1 MSALTKFLELTYNI
15 SLVDDRIANFGDSI
29 QEFNVARHS
38 GAKCPLNSLGVV
50 AITGSDARDFI
61 NAQFTTNC
69 LELTEVRSQ
78 LSGWCDPKGRVL
90 FLFTL
95 YCDNDHLLAI
105 LPRAQTATFLQRLRM
120 YILRAQ
126 VELRDVSDAVTVIGL
141 IDAPGVANPGY
152 PDLVAPWDS
161 KRDSD
166 SRTIVR
172 YGPGPIRY
180 LIVSDSASAL
190 LWWQEL
196 EIQEVGED
204 AWLAFDS
211 YAGMPR
217 VDVHNSG
224 KFLPQNLNLDSL
236 AAVSFSKGCY
246 PGQEVV
252 ARLKY
257 RGKVKKRLIAA
268 EYASDSEI
276 AAGAALRVNGDD
288 RLVGE
293 VLAVQRIG
301 ASRSVLSA
309 VVDISVPLGDMKIE
323 GSTNVALEQLTL
335 PYEIA

>member
-1 MSALTKFLELTYNI
+1 MSALTKFLELTSNT

-29 QEFNVARHS
+29 REFSIARHY

-50 AITGSDARDFI
+50 AVVGSDARDFI

-69 LELTEVRSQ
+69 LELTEARGQ
-78 LSGWCDPKGRVL
+78 LSAWCDPKGRVI

-95 YCDNDHLLAI
+95 YCDDEQLFVI
-105 LPRAQTATFLQRLRM
+105 LPRSQIATFIQRLSM

-126 VELRDVSDAVTVIGL
+126 VELSDISDAVTVMGL
-141 IDAPGVANPGY
+141 IDAPGGVNPRY
-152 PDLVAPWDS
+152 LDLVSPWES
-161 KRDSD
+161 RRDSD

-172 YGPGPIRY
+172 YGPDPVRY
-180 LIVSDSASAL
+180 LVVSDSASAL
-190 LWWQEL
+190 RWWQKL
-196 EIQEVGED
+196 KIQTVGED
-204 AWLAFDS
+204 AWVAFDS

-236 AAVSFSKGCY
+236 AAVNFSKGCY

-257 RGKVKKRLIAA
+257 RGKVKKRLVAA

-276 AAGAALRVNGDD
+276 AAGAVLRVNGDD

-293 VLAVQRIG
+293 VLTVQRVG

-309 VVDISVPLGDMKIE
+309 VVDISIPLSDMKVQ
-323 GSTNVALEQLTL
+323 GNTNIALEQLTL
-335 PYEIA
+335 PYEIT